1 MLERL
6 SQNEQRA
13 LMELLLYLAKADG
26 RVDEI
31 EREVIEN
38 YTGIVDIRLDTLNG
52 NLTPDELVP
61 QFQSPASRVVVLQE
75 LFRLA
80 HLDGLFDPDEQDVV
94 LEIAD
99 MMNIPDE
106 FLEKI
111 ERWVIDGLRW
121 VWRGE
126 ELLDDAEE
134 IIEGNSFN

>member
-6 SQNEQRA
+6 SPDEQRA
-13 LMELLLYLAKADG
+13 LLELLVYLAKADG
-26 RVDEI
+26 SIADI
-31 EREVIEN
+31 EREILSN
-38 YTGIVDIRLDTLNG
+38 YAGLVDIHMATLNG

-80 HLDGLFDPDEQDVV
+80 HLDGLFDPDEQDIV
-94 LEIAD
+94 LDIAD
-99 MMNIPDE
+99 MMGVPDD

-126 ELLDDAEE
+126 ELLEDADRMVEMLDD
-134 IIEGNSFN
+134 